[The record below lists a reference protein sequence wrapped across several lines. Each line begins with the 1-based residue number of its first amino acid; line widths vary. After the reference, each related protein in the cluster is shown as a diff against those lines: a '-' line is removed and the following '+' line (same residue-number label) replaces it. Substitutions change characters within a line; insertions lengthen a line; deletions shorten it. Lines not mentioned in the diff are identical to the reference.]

1 MILMMMIIMMMMTIN
16 NDLIEEDSS
25 FSKSIKLYNN
35 ITKNLLND
43 RDYDYKGDIISV
55 EYYSF

>member
-25 FSKSIKLYNN
+25 FSKSIKLHNN

>member
-1 MILMMMIIMMMMTIN
+1 MMIIMMMMTIN